1 MPVANKTRRPRTGDD
16 RPIDA
21 DSKGSARPVNRKS
34 GEERRLWGLTETGY
48 ARSMN
53 CPHGDWEHA
62 RDVCVDGEGNVYV
75 AGGTASA
82 DFPTTAGALQRT
94 QDKTGAQVGS

>member
-1 MPVANKTRRPRTGDD
+1 MRTVG
-16 RPIDA
+16 ILIV
-21 DSKGSARPVNRKS
+21 SIVLIHSAALQAATYELS
-34 GEERRLWGLTETGY
+34 FSTYLGG
-48 ARSMN
+48 
-53 CPHGDWEHA
+53 GDWEHA